1 MSCALSSLAYA
12 SHRRVYLP
20 VWFFW
25 GFCLFVCLF
34 LIEKNTGKVI

>member
-12 SHRRVYLP
+12 SHRLEYIYLSG
-20 VWFFW
+20 FFV
-25 GFCLFVCLF
+25 LFVCLF